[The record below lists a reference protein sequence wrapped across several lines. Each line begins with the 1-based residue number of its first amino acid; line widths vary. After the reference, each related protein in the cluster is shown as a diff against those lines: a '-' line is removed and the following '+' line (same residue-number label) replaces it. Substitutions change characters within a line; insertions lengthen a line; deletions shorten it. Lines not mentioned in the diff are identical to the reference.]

1 MPEPIQHPMPLVNGA
16 AEFEV
21 APGASGQA
29 WHGSNG
35 RIGVTVFPSEDNTDP
50 SKRLGQVPALVFKG
64 NHIHR
69 AGTPLAYREQ
79 LCIGELNG
87 VFVHVQDKGGM
98 VHVTVADHRLD

>member
-1 MPEPIQHPMPLVNGA
+1 MPLVNGA

-21 APGASGQA
+21 EPGAAGRA

-35 RIGVTVFPSEDNTDP
+35 RIGVTVFPSEDNIDP
-50 SKRLGQVPALVFKG
+50 SKRLGTIPALVFKG
-64 NHIHR
+64 NYIHR

>member
-1 MPEPIQHPMPLVNGA
+1 MPLVNGA

-21 APGASGQA
+21 EPGAADQA

-35 RIGVTVFPSEDNTDP
+35 RIGMTVFPSADNVDP
-50 SKRLGQVPALVFKG
+50 SKRLGPVPALVFKG

-69 AGTPLAYREQ
+69 AGTRLAYREQ
-79 LCIGELNG
+79 VCIGELNG

-98 VHVTVADHRLD
+98 IHVTIADHRLD